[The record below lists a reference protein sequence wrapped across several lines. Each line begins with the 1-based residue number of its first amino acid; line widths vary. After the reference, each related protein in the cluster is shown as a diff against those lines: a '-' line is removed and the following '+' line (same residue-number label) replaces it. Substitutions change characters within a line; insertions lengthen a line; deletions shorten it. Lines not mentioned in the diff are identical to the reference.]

1 MENLVSAAIIFF
13 MIALLIL
20 LFLWMRRTL
29 NANDTVESSS
39 EPEIYIDDSEV
50 RERIKKAYR
59 NQTRKKGK

>member
-1 MENLVSAAIIFF
+1 MENLMAVAIIFF
-13 MIALLIL
+13 TIALLIL

-29 NANDTVESSS
+29 NASNTVESTS

-59 NQTRKKGK
+59 DYSRKKGK